1 MEKFI
6 IIKKITGICFVL
18 IMVLVNSSIYSQE
31 SKISLNELI
40 IDIQKSTDN
49 ANEMIMVWWIPEEF
63 WIAALSNDP
72 SISQS
77 QIDMITETL
86 RPYLILIVV
95 EGNIGNFGGV
105 TYKTESAIR
114 DRINVVD
121 KYGGTYDPLTKDQ
134 IDLDTQ
140 NLLGMMQP
148 VLVNMLGPM
157 GQNMHFFLF
166 PSRNNNMDQI
176 ANPNKEGMFGVN
188 LGTNKFSW
196 RLPLG
201 SLLPQK
207 ICIKCNEK
215 LSGAYNFCPYCGGKL

>member
-1 MEKFI
+1 MDKYTG
-6 IIKKITGICFVL
+6 IKKIAGICFVL
-18 IMVLVNSSIYSQE
+18 ILILVSSNTYPQE
-31 SKISLNELI
+31 SKISLNALI
-40 IDIQKSTDN
+40 MDIQKTTDN

-63 WIAALSNDP
+63 WVAALSSDP

-95 EGNIGNFGGV
+95 EGNLGNFGGV
-105 TYKTESAIR
+105 TYKTETAIR
-114 DRINVVD
+114 DRIQVVD
-121 KYGGTYDPLTKDQ
+121 NSGRTYGPLTQSQ
-134 IDLDTQ
+134 IDVDTK

-166 PSRNNNMDQI
+166 QSQNDMDQI
-176 ANPNKEGMFGVN
+176 ANPNREGMFGVN
-188 LGTNKFSW
+188 LGTNKFIW

-207 ICIKCNEK
+207 LCIKCNEK
-215 LSGAYNFCPYCGGKL
+215 LSGAFSYCPYCGGKL